1 MQEKHK
7 VTLYLSS
14 DLHRQLKIRA
24 AVSSDAMSDIAQ
36 RAIDFY
42 LTHSDIVERV
52 DEAHGRTHQLYS
64 CPDCQTSVVI
74 RDGALVPLGGESK
87 AMVDEALLVGDVVP
101 DGIVAQRLLA
111 ATSEEEQ
118 LVPC

>member
-7 VTLYLSS
+7 VTLYLSP
-14 DLHRQLKIRA
+14 DLHRQLKIKA

-52 DEAHGRTHQLYS
+52 DEAHGRTHQIYN
-64 CPDCQTSVVI
+64 CPECRSAVVI
-74 RDGALVPLGGESK
+74 REGELVTLGSQPTVVADGLSDGS
-87 AMVDEALLVGDVVP
+87 MVDDRLA
-101 DGIVAQRLLA
+101 AQRMLA
-111 ATSEEEQ
+111 VTNAQGEE

>member
-14 DLHRQLKIRA
+14 DLHRQLKIKA
-24 AVSSDAMSDIAQ
+24 AVASEAMSDIAQ

-64 CPDCQTSVVI
+64 CPECLSAVVI
-74 RDGALVPLGGESK
+74 REGELVSLGSQPTIAGEGVGEDLVADGRL
-87 AMVDEALLVGDVVP
+87 
-101 DGIVAQRLLA
+101 AQRLLA
-111 ATSEEEQ
+111 VTSQGEE

>member
-24 AVSSDAMSDIAQ
+24 ALSSDAMSDIAQ

-64 CPDCQTSVVI
+64 CPECSSTVVI
-74 RDGALVPLGGESK
+74 RGGELIALGNQPTIASDGNGEDLV
-87 AMVDEALLVGDVVP
+87 ADERL
-101 DGIVAQRLLA
+101 AQRMLA
-111 ATSEEEQ
+111 VTNAQGEE

>member
-64 CPDCQTSVVI
+64 CPECSSAVVI
-74 RDGALVPLGGESK
+74 RKGELVSLGSQPTIALDGKSEDLV
-87 AMVDEALLVGDVVP
+87 ADERL
-101 DGIVAQRLLA
+101 AQRMLA
-111 ATSEEEQ
+111 VTNAQGEE

>member
-14 DLHRQLKIRA
+14 DLHRQLKVRA

-42 LTHSDIVERV
+42 LTHSEIVERV

-64 CPDCQTSVVI
+64 CPECSTSVVI
-74 RDGALVPLGGESK
+74 REGELVALGSQPTTALIGNGEDLV
-87 AMVDEALLVGDVVP
+87 ADERL
-101 DGIVAQRLLA
+101 AQRMLA
-111 ATSEEEQ
+111 VTNVQGEE

>member
-14 DLHRQLKIRA
+14 DLHRQLKIRS
-24 AVSSDAMSDIAQ
+24 AVSAEPMSELAQ
-36 RAIDFY
+36 KAIDFY

-52 DEAHGRTHQLYS
+52 DEAHGRTHQIYS

-74 RDGALVPLGGESK
+74 RDGDLVSLGGESK
-87 AMVDEALLVGDVVP
+87 AILDEAMLVGDVVP

-111 ATSEEEQ
+111 ATSGEEQ